1 MLGALPELGTAQYK
15 MLILFPVSLYL
26 STRGPR
32 FWSDARNLL
41 DQDSALS
48 FLVFLGGQRERIQAV
63 GGRRERGRRGHR
75 PWLCP
80 RNSDAQM
87 NGARTGFSSTVAA
100 FEAGQAW
107 QRGLQFPSR
116 VSLGFSKGSTQPCYT
131 GQTPQAGGWHSC

>member
-1 MLGALPELGTAQYK
+1 MTRAENGPMHGPDDNRARPKKPHPGFQIAFQKLRLTEIQTRLVSGTFPFNFQIDVYFEGNLIHVALNHVQQTPLTD
-15 MLILFPVSLYL
+15 SN
-26 STRGPR
+26 RGPR

-80 RNSDAQM
+80 RNSDAHM
-87 NGARTGFSSTVAA
+87 NGA
-100 FEAGQAW
+100 
-107 QRGLQFPSR
+107 
-116 VSLGFSKGSTQPCYT
+116 
-131 GQTPQAGGWHSC
+131 